1 MTTPLRFRVPAS
13 TTNLAHGFDC
23 LGIALG
29 LANVITVTPDGSTA
43 VTAPGAADPGL
54 QPMAER
60 VRAVCAAAWGRAIPG
75 FAVAVAGEVPIAR
88 GMGSSATI
96 LCGVAAACR
105 ELAGLPAD
113 PGAVLTVAAAIE
125 GHPDN
130 VAAAVLG
137 GVTVVGAVGSL
148 HTGASGL
155 RWAKIAVPTSLIAVV
170 AIPPFE
176 VKTSEARK
184 ILPHELSRAEAI
196 RGLQRTALITAAL
209 AQGRAED
216 LRGLFADGWHEQ
228 YRAPLNHGF
237 AEARAAA
244 ETAGAVGT
252 IISGSGSTVLSFAQR
267 ERADAIREAIAG
279 SYTARGVNAAVRI
292 VEFDNGGLTRLA

>member
-1 MTTPLRFRVPAS
+1 MPTYRVPAS
-13 TTNLAHGFDC
+13 TTNLGHGFDC

-29 LANVITVTPDGSTA
+29 LANHIAITPGFAEVIAPD
-43 VTAPGAADPGL
+43 AADAGL

-60 VRAVCAAAWGRAIPG
+60 VRAACAQAWGVSIPG
-75 FAVAVAGEVPIAR
+75 FAVRVTGEVPIAR

-105 ELAGLPAD
+105 ELAGLPDDA
-113 PGAVLTVAAAIE
+113 GAVLEIAAAIE

-137 GVTVVGAVGSL
+137 GVTVVGSFGGAVS
-148 HTGASGL
+148 GAIGGRL
-155 RWAKIAVPTSLIAVV
+155 QWAKIEVPTSLTAVV

-184 ILPHELSRAEAI
+184 ILPQELSRSEAI

-209 AQGRAED
+209 AQGRPAD
-216 LRGLFADGWHEQ
+216 LRGLFADAWHEQ
-228 YRAPLNHGF
+228 FRAPLNPGF
-237 AEARAAA
+237 VEARAAA
-244 ETAGAVGT
+244 DAAGAVGT
-252 IISGSGSTVLSFAQR
+252 IISGSGSTVLSFAPVAQ
-267 ERADAIREAIAG
+267 AAAIRAAVEA
-279 SYTARGVNAAVRI
+279 SYRQRGVMAEVRI
-292 VEFDNGGLTRLA
+292 VAFDNGGLTRLG

>member
-1 MTTPLRFRVPAS
+1 MLRYRVPAS
-13 TTNLAHGFDC
+13 TTNLGHGFDC

-29 LANVITVTPDGSTA
+29 LANTITVTPGGDA
-43 VTAPGAADPGL
+43 VTAPSAADPGL

-60 VRAVCAAAWGRAIPG
+60 VRTACVQAWGKTVPG
-75 FAVAVAGEVPIAR
+75 FSVAVAGDVPIAR

-113 PGAVLTVAAAIE
+113 AGAVLEVAAAIE

-137 GVTVVGAVGSL
+137 GVTVVGAVGDR
-148 HTGASGL
+148 L
-155 RWAKIAVPTSLIAVV
+155 RWAKIPVPESLVAVV

-184 ILPHELSRAEAI
+184 ILPQELSRADAI

-209 AQGRAED
+209 VQGRAED
-216 LRGLFADGWHEQ
+216 LRGLFADAWHER
-228 YRAPLNHGF
+228 YRAPLNTGF
-237 AEARAAA
+237 AEARTAA
-244 ETAGAVGT
+244 EGTGAVGT
-252 IISGSGSTVLSFAQR
+252 IISGSGSTVLSFAP
-267 ERADAIREAIAG
+267 RAAAEAIRTAVER
-279 SYTARGVNAAVRI
+279 SYTARGVTAQVRI
-292 VEFDNGGLTRLA
+292 VPFDNGGLTRLP

>member
-1 MTTPLRFRVPAS
+1 MTTSLRYRVPAS

-29 LANVITVTPDGSTA
+29 LANVITVTPGGDT

-54 QPMAER
+54 QPMAEK
-60 VRAVCAAAWGRAIPG
+60 VRAACAAAWNATIPG
-75 FAVAVAGEVPIAR
+75 FAVQVAGEVPIAR

-130 VAAAVLG
+130 VTAAVLG
-137 GVTVVGAVGSL
+137 GVTVVGALGSE
-148 HTGASGL
+148 L
-155 RWAKIAVPTSLIAVV
+155 RWAKIAVPASLVAVV

-184 ILPHELSRAEAI
+184 ILPHELSRADAI

-216 LRGLFADGWHEQ
+216 LRGLFADGWHET
-228 YRAPLNHGF
+228 YRAPLNTGF
-237 AEARAAA
+237 VEARTAAHA
-244 ETAGAVGT
+244 AGAVGT
-252 IISGSGSTVLSFAQR
+252 IISGSGSTVLSFAPR
-267 ERADAIREAIAG
+267 DEAAGIRAAVAN
-279 SYTARGVNAAVRI
+279 SYAVRGVSAEVRV
-292 VEFDNGGLTRLA
+292 VEFDNGGLTRL